1 MSGYTDCSC
10 RDCFEIAI
18 GKRGIA
24 LCHACAAAECEP
36 NDGECC
42 REDLGDEDPEAIGGV
57 S

>member
-18 GKRGIA
+18 ASDGETDP
-24 LCHACAAAECEP
+24 LCWECEEAGCVS

-42 REDLGDEDPEAIGGV
+42 VFHEEDATADD